1 MMQSA
6 INRTMGQTVADGL
19 AGRISRSTR
28 RNDRQNEPSTPARG
42 NAMLTI
48 GKVAK
53 LAEVS
58 IDTIRYY
65 ERGGLLSPAQKSGA
79 GYRLYNDEAVRRLNF
94 IKHAQHCGL
103 SLAEIRQLLAL
114 KRQDDSCCE
123 DVRSLVLQKKRQL
136 DNKITSLKAMSRALS
151 ELIDICTDDGKPL
164 DACPIL
170 AALEASLKHGQRLSA
185 KVEG

>member
-1 MMQSA
+1 MKQHE
-6 INRTMGQTVADGL
+6 
-19 AGRISRSTR
+19 
-28 RNDRQNEPSTPARG
+28 RQNGSSIPAQQKP
-42 NAMLTI
+42 MLTI

-65 ERGGLLSPAQKSGA
+65 ERNGLVSPAQKSDA
-79 GYRLYNDEAVRRLNF
+79 GYRLYNDEAVRRLHF

-103 SLAEIRQLLAL
+103 SLADIRQLLDL
-114 KRQDDSCCE
+114 KRQDDACCE
-123 DVRSLVLQKKRQL
+123 DVRSLVVQKKLQL
-136 DNKITSLKAMSRALS
+136 EHKIQSLKAMSQALS
-151 ELIDICTDDGKPL
+151 ELITICVDDTKPL

-170 AALEASLKHGQRLSA
+170 AALEASLKQGHRVSA

>member
-1 MMQSA
+1 MKQ
-6 INRTMGQTVADGL
+6 Q
-19 AGRISRSTR
+19 
-28 RNDRQNEPSTPARG
+28 DRQNTSSTPTRDK
-42 NAMLTI
+42 AMLTI

-53 LAEVS
+53 RADVS

-65 ERGGLLSPAQKSGA
+65 ERHGLLSPVQKSGA

-103 SLAEIRQLLAL
+103 SLAEIGRLLDL
-114 KRQDDSCCE
+114 KRQDDACCE
-123 DVRSLVLQKKRQL
+123 DVRSLVVQKKLQL
-136 DNKITSLKAMSRALS
+136 KQKIKSLKAMSQALS
-151 ELIDICTDDGKPL
+151 ELIAICVDDAKPL

-170 AALEASLKHGQRLSA
+170 AVLEASLKRDGGVSA

>member
-1 MMQSA
+1 MKSA
-6 INRTMGQTVADGL
+6 INKAKGRQTVKQK
-19 AGRISRSTR
+19 
-28 RNDRQNEPSTPARG
+28 DRQNESSTPTRE
-42 NAMLTI
+42 NALLTI

-65 ERGGLLSPAQKSGA
+65 ERGGLLHPAQKSGA
-79 GYRLYNDEAVRRLNF
+79 GYRLYNDEAVRRLHF

-103 SLAEIRQLLAL
+103 SLAEIRQLLTL

-123 DVRSLVLQKKRQL
+123 DVRSLVIQKKLQL
-136 DNKITSLKAMSRALS
+136 EHKIKSLKAMSQALS
-151 ELIDICTDDGKPL
+151 DLIAICVDDTKPL

-170 AALEASLKHGQRLSA
+170 AALETSLKNGNR
-185 KVEG
+185 

>member
-1 MMQSA
+1 MKSMT
-6 INRTMGQTVADGL
+6 NKTMSQTVADGV
-19 AGRISRSTR
+19 AGKISRSTR
-28 RNDRQNEPSTPARG
+28 RKDRQNEPSTPARE

-65 ERGGLLSPAQKSGA
+65 ERGGLLNPAQKSGA
-79 GYRLYNDEAVRRLNF
+79 GYRLYNDEAVRRLHF

-103 SLAEIRQLLAL
+103 SLADIRQLLEL

-123 DVRSLVLQKKRQL
+123 DVRSLVVQKKLQL
-136 DNKITSLKAMSRALS
+136 EHKITSLKAMSQALS
-151 ELIDICTDDGKPL
+151 ELIDICVDDAKPL

-170 AALEASLKHGQRLSA
+170 AALEASLNNSHRSGV
-185 KVEG
+185 KVKT

>member
-1 MMQSA
+1 M
-6 INRTMGQTVADGL
+6 RQTDG
-19 AGRISRSTR
+19 
-28 RNDRQNEPSTPARG
+28 QNESGATVRA
-42 NAMLTI
+42 NTMLTI

-65 ERGGLLSPAQKSGA
+65 ERNGLLSPAQKSGA

-103 SLAEIRQLLAL
+103 SLAEIRQLLEF
-114 KRQDDSCCE
+114 KRQDDACCE
-123 DVRSLVLQKKRQL
+123 DVRSLVIQKKLQL
-136 DNKITSLKAMSRALS
+136 EHKIKSLKAMSQALS
-151 ELIDICTDDGKPL
+151 ALIAICVDEAKPL

-170 AALEASLKHGQRLSA
+170 TALESSLKNGQRVSA
-185 KVEG
+185 KSENPE

>member
-6 INRTMGQTVADGL
+6 RNNARGQQTA
-19 AGRISRSTR
+19 SRK
-28 RNDRQNEPSTPARG
+28 DRYKEPSPPARD
-42 NAMLTI
+42 NTMLTI

-53 LAEVS
+53 RAEVS

-65 ERGGLLSPAQKSGA
+65 ERGGLVSPTQKSGA
-79 GYRLYNDEAVRRLNF
+79 GYRLYNEEAVRRLNF
-94 IKHAQHCGL
+94 IKHAQQCGL

-123 DVRSLVLQKKRQL
+123 DVRSLVIQKKLQL
-136 DNKITSLKAMSRALS
+136 EDKIKSLKAMSQALS
-151 ELIDICTDDGKPL
+151 DLIDICVDNAKQL

-170 AALEASLKHGQRLSA
+170 AALEASLKNGHRVSA
-185 KVEG
+185 KVETEA